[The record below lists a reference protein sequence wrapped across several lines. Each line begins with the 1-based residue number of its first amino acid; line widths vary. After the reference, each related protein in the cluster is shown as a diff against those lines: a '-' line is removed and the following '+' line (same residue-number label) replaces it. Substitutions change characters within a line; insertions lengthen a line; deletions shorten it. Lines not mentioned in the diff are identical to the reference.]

1 MPSKCLSLP
10 QIEAMYVKSI
20 ARRTGLPYA
29 GVIRRALSNLNHRL
43 PSSGRESWR
52 FTVRLP
58 ESDVSQTQIV
68 AALREQM
75 VEDAA
80 SGLVSELG
88 LGEEQHQKITDYL
101 KGWFTPVN
109 GNGSSLKGSVDQER
123 ET

>member
-10 QIEAMYVKSI
+10 EVEAMYVKST

-29 GVIRRALSNLNHRL
+29 GVIRRALSNLDHRL
-43 PSSGRESWR
+43 PAGRESWR

-58 ESDVSQTQIV
+58 IGDVSQTQIV

-80 SGLVSELG
+80 SGLVRELG
-88 LGEEQHQKITDYL
+88 LGEEQHRTVSDYL
-101 KGWFTPVN
+101 KDWFTPAN